1 MSRQPSGWRI
11 ISIRRGSD
19 TRCFWQARQ
28 DFRVSVLIKKKNF
41 RKHNSHQWFMAA
53 FARELEAT
61 YILCTDCSTVFEKSM
76 CVVTPIGSFVY
87 STVYLATDLV

>member
-1 MSRQPSGWRI
+1 MAPVQ
-11 ISIRRGSD
+11 
-19 TRCFWQARQ
+19 
-28 DFRVSVLIKKKNF
+28 VSCLVKKENL

-76 CVVTPIGSFVY
+76 CVAIPIGGFLY
-87 STVYLATDLV
+87 LTVYLATDLV